1 MVKQPGHLTSMK
13 KERGPGTR
21 VCHLTVRTW
30 LCRCDAVACVWGGL
44 YLQLVLAGL
53 GLGGRVEE
61 IDGEN
66 LRRYRV
72 SN

>member
-1 MVKQPGHLTSMK
+1 
-13 KERGPGTR
+13 
-21 VCHLTVRTW
+21 
-30 LCRCDAVACVWGGL
+30 L

-66 LRRYRV
+66 LRSHRV
-72 SN
+72 SVWSCYCPFAREL